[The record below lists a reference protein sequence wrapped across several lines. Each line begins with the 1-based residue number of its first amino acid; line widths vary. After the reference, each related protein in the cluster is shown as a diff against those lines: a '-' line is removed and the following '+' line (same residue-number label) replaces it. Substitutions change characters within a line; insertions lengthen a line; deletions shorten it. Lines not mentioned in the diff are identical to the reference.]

1 MVNKEK
7 TKVMFRGVNMDTLVY
22 GLCGVCLYWWRK
34 QFRF

>member
-22 GLCGVCLYWWRK
+22 GLCGVCLD
-34 QFRF
+34 FRF